1 MFAFRAFSNRQEACS
16 FFAFYTLKDVLK
28 SCEPAGVLV
37 RAFATISIKINNKY
51 IFTISRYD
59 WYAFSCSFFSEITV
73 IRSDVSGLCACCC
86 CQGVHVPFSSLG
98 KFPSVM
104 IPAPEQHFY
113 PSSMSFGQFYCN
125 QSLVI
130 QLIQNPVFVVFLVT
144 LKSRTKLRGVFSSTF
159 FNVICVFQTHA
170 S

>member
-37 RAFATISIKINNKY
+37 RAFATILIQINNKY
-51 IFTISRYD
+51 ISRYD
-59 WYAFSCSFFSEITV
+59 WYAFTCSSFSEITV